1 MTASDAPVLT
11 PPPDSSSL
19 EDALLSLIDLV
30 DRRFDDDTDV
40 VRALRRAVA
49 GKHRPQDESLLAGRF
64 QGSRLC
70 LIRCPRIWARAIE
83 AEAKGTPG
91 AIVDFRGDDVA
102 LLVPGLPRQA
112 STSPEQHITRV
123 IARIHGVAPRAAVG
137 VSTALDGVGQATRGL
152 DEASRALS
160 GCQPGKAVFADD
172 AWSRLPSHG

>member
-83 AEAKGTPG
+83 AEAGFDET
-91 AIVDFRGDDVA
+91 
-102 LLVPGLPRQA
+102 
-112 STSPEQHITRV
+112 
-123 IARIHGVAPRAAVG
+123 RAAHHPRHR
-137 VSTALDGVGQATRGL
+137 TRP
-152 DEASRALS
+152 RRRTQ
-160 GCQPGKAVFADD
+160 GCGWCQYRP
-172 AWSRLPSHG
+172 